1 MLRERK
7 IGGVWVLLWDEVM
20 MRIALRWSSDIL
32 DILDG
37 EVIPRM
43 LGQYNR

>member
-7 IGGVWVLLWDEVM
+7 IGGVWDLLWDEVM

-32 DILDG
+32 DILDK

-43 LGQYNR
+43 LGQY